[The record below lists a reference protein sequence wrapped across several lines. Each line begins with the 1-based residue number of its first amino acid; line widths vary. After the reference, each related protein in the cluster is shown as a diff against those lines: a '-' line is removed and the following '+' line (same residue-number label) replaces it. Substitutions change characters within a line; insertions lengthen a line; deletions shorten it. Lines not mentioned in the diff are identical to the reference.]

1 MTAIF
6 TSDFV
11 AHRCKNKVKN
21 DIFCFQSKPKK
32 YCKFSLQIGPHMKLH
47 SGFSPKKKKA
57 WFIKRNITGTKQKQ
71 VQSSK
76 SEGQQSSQSSHIH
89 FKNSKK

>member
-32 YCKFSLQIGPHMKLH
+32 YCIFRLQIGPHMKLH
-47 SGFSPKKKKA
+47 SGFFPKKKKSLVHKKKYNWDKTEA
-57 WFIKRNITGTKQKQ
+57 STIVKKRGATKLTIKPYT
-71 VQSSK
+71 
-76 SEGQQSSQSSHIH
+76 
-89 FKNSKK
+89 F

>member
-47 SGFSPKKKKA
+47 SGFFPKKKKSLVHKKKYNWDKTEA
-57 WFIKRNITGTKQKQ
+57 STIVKKRGATKLTIKPYT
-71 VQSSK
+71 
-76 SEGQQSSQSSHIH
+76 
-89 FKNSKK
+89 F